1 MSRLD
6 DAAQIDITAFGQVEN
21 RHSAPV
27 GWYFREPTSK
37 ADALDLVMGGILG
50 WWKIRPDGRLAIG
63 YVGSPVLGSSLSLNF
78 KDEGMGK
85 PRLVA
90 TAPPRAGTHVS
101 WKTNT
106 APQGRSEIAD
116 SVDDETAAILGQEAR
131 YAQAL
136 SPHVAMLYPTAKIVF
151 VANSGFWNE
160 VDAETETARQQ
171 GILEIERNRW
181 EWEMMI
187 DPFIDLTGI
196 VATINNVNR
205 LGFGAS
211 KPLLSAS
218 IDTQGTSQVTLGW
231 WG

>member
-101 WKTNT
+101 WKINT
-106 APQGRSEIAD
+106 APQGRSELAD

-136 SPHVAMLYPTAKIVF
+136 SPHVATLYLQDRRPEKKHRFTGCTAEYYKRHEWR
-151 VANSGFWNE
+151 GQGGRH
-160 VDAETETARQQ
+160 AERHLHCRA
-171 GILEIERNRW
+171 
-181 EWEMMI
+181 
-187 DPFIDLTGI
+187 
-196 VATINNVNR
+196 A
-205 LGFGAS
+205 
-211 KPLLSAS
+211 
-218 IDTQGTSQVTLGW
+218 
-231 WG
+231 